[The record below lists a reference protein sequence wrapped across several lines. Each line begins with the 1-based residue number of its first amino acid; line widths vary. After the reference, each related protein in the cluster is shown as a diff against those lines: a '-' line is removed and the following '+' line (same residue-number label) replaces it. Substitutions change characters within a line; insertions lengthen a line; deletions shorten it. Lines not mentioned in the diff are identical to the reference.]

1 MRISSNRSQTESN
14 LRDEKRKTYMIDT
27 RVTKCNEREEVVE
40 LLLFER
46 VAPPFLKRKKKRML
60 AQIATTCIDWQ
71 LNPK

>member
-46 VAPPFLKRKKKRML
+46 VAPPFLKRKKETNAGANSNNVHRL
-60 AQIATTCIDWQ
+60 ATE
-71 LNPK
+71 P